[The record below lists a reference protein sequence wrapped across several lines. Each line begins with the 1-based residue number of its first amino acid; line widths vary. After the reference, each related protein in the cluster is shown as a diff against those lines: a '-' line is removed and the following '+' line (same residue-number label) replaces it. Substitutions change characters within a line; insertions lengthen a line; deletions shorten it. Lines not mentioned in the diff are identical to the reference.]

1 MSMDDLK
8 KSDPDVYDAIVNEIK
23 REQDKIV
30 LIASENYTSK
40 AVLEA
45 QGSVFT
51 NKYAEGYPGKRYYG
65 GCEYADIVENLAIER
80 AKELFGAEHVNVQPH
95 SGSQANMA
103 VYLSILKPGDSM
115 LGLSLSHGGHLS
127 HGFSVNFSGIIY
139 ETHSYGVEKET
150 GLIDYDE
157 VRKIAKK
164 NKPKILLAGASAYSR
179 IIDFK
184 AMSEIA
190 KEVGAYFMADIA
202 HIAGLIATGNH
213 PSPVPHADFVT
224 STTHKTLKGPRGGMI
239 MCKSEYAKIVD
250 KMVFPGMQG
259 GPLMH
264 VIAAKAVAFKEALT
278 SEFRDYQLQII
289 KNAKELAGELSNR
302 GLKVISG
309 GTDTHLMLIDLSNKN
324 ITGKEAESTLDKAG
338 ITVNKNSIP
347 FDEKPATVT
356 SGIRL
361 GTPIVTY
368 RKMKE
373 SEMVTIADLI
383 VKVLDS
389 PDNSETINHVKD
401 KVKVLCKKYPVYKDI
416 EV

>member
-1 MSMDDLK
+1 
-8 KSDPDVYDAIVNEIK
+8 
-23 REQDKIV
+23 
-30 LIASENYTSK
+30 
-40 AVLEA
+40 
-45 QGSVFT
+45 
-51 NKYAEGYPGKRYYG
+51 
-65 GCEYADIVENLAIER
+65 
-80 AKELFGAEHVNVQPH
+80 
-95 SGSQANMA
+95 
-103 VYLSILKPGDSM
+103 
-115 LGLSLSHGGHLS
+115 
-127 HGFSVNFSGIIY
+127 
-139 ETHSYGVEKET
+139 
-150 GLIDYDE
+150 
-157 VRKIAKK
+157 
-164 NKPKILLAGASAYSR
+164 
-179 IIDFK
+179 
-184 AMSEIA
+184 
-190 KEVGAYFMADIA
+190 MADIA

-213 PSPVPHADFVT
+213 PSPVSHADFVT

-264 VIAAKAVAFKEALT
+264 VIAAKAVAFKEAMT

-289 KNAKELAGELSNR
+289 KNAKELSGELIKR

-324 ITGKEAESTLDKAG
+324 ITGKEAESALDNAG

-389 PDNSETINHVKD
+389 PDNSETIKHVRD
-401 KVKVLCKKYPVYKDI
+401 KVKALCKKYPVYKDI
-416 EV
+416 EI